1 MTLTER
7 NVGQIAVLDLAGR
20 LTSTDGAGLLK
31 EAVDRLI
38 AAGRTQFVLNLSEL
52 SYMDSG
58 GLGEII
64 ACYSAT
70 VRVHGAIKLA
80 HTTER
85 IQDLLSI
92 TKLITVFDTYDTEQL
107 ALDSFPRADV
117 TPGAAAA
124 AQSPVVK
131 S

>member
-7 NVGQIAVLDLAGR
+7 NVGRIAVLDLAGR
-20 LTSTDGAGLLK
+20 LTSTDGSGLLK

-70 VRVHGAIKLA
+70 VRVKGAIKLA

-107 ALDSFPRADV
+107 ALDSFPAAPV
-117 TPGAAAA
+117 TSEA
-124 AQSPVVK
+124 PVAK